1 MTTPDGENRGLD
13 LLLEDYDKRFLPGN
27 GSAEPAASRPRT
39 VFPPA
44 EEGLEL
50 RVLLEEYP
58 ERIRAR
64 SKQRN
69 GARQTAPSGSS
80 AWPEAPAEKDDE
92 SLRLLLDDY
101 NPASRFWEE
110 SANRPVRPSL
120 PPAGEGP
127 ADREPHLE
135 KLLIAWEAVGPF
147 GRREAGAGSLLVHAI
162 WIILLILQPKL
173 FPPSPVRYDAPEITP
188 FVLTA
193 PSAEELSELT
203 QTAPGPRNSGEFSGP
218 AEKARPLLVLPD
230 TKPVPAAPPSDTS
243 DEKKPDSSE
252 SESSVEQQTAPEPE
266 PKPAA
271 TVAED
276 PDAPEKPPLVAAR
289 SPSPGELRRGTE
301 FGRSNRPAE
310 LPAPRAPSRRV
321 ENPRLV
327 LEDPKAAMPGR
338 AGKLRLG
345 SLELTARTD
354 QIIESALRR
363 ATTNQSGQPAVGD
376 GVPGGMQGGYAPPSP
391 GNTGSNLELL
401 SDPKGVDFRPY
412 LIQILASVRR
422 NWHAVIPESARLGMI
437 RGRVSLQFSVA
448 RDGSVP
454 KLVIAASSGV
464 PALDRAAV
472 AGISASNPF
481 PPLPGDFNGQ
491 TVRLQF
497 KFAYNMK

>member
-1 MTTPDGENRGLD
+1 MNTPDSENRGLD
-13 LLLEDYDKRFLPGN
+13 LLLEDYDKRFRSGN

-39 VFPPA
+39 VPPPA
-44 EEGLEL
+44 EDGLEF
-50 RVLLEEYP
+50 RVLLEDYP
-58 ERIRAR
+58 ERIRAW

-69 GARQTAPSGSS
+69 GAQQTAPSRPLVRPGSS
-80 AWPEAPAEKDDE
+80 QERDDE
-92 SLRLLLDDY
+92 QLRLLLHDY
-101 NPASRFWEE
+101 DPAGRFRE
-110 SANRPVRPSL
+110 ATKNRPARLFPPTAGSGAAGGAHL
-120 PPAGEGP
+120 DKLRIRWEPAGP
-127 ADREPHLE
+127 L
-135 KLLIAWEAVGPF
+135 

-162 WIILLILQPKL
+162 WITLLILQPKL
-173 FPPSPVRYDAPEITP
+173 FPPSPVRYNAPEITA
-188 FVLTA
+188 FTLTA
-193 PSAEELSELT
+193 PSAEELAELT
-203 QTAPGPRNSGEFSGP
+203 QTAPNPRKSGEFSGP
-218 AEKARPLLVLPD
+218 AEKARPLLVLPEME
-230 TKPVPAAPPSDTS
+230 PAPAAPPSDKP
-243 DEKKPDSSE
+243 DETEPDSSE
-252 SESSVEQQTAPEPE
+252 SESTVEQEAAPEPE
-266 PKPAA
+266 PAA

-276 PDAPEKPPLVAAR
+276 PEAPEEPPLVAAR

-310 LPAPRAPSRRV
+310 LPAPRAPSRRIQ
-321 ENPRLV
+321 NPRLV

-338 AGKLRLG
+338 AGKLQLG
-345 SLELTARTD
+345 SLALTARTD
-354 QIIESALRR
+354 EIIESALRR
-363 ATTNQSGQPAVGD
+363 ATTRQSGRPAVGD
-376 GVPGGMQGGYAPPSP
+376 GVPGGMRGGYLPPSP

-454 KLVIAASSGV
+454 KLVIAASSGE

>member
-1 MTTPDGENRGLD
+1 MNTPDGENRGLD
-13 LLLEDYDKRFLPGN
+13 LLLEDYDKRFRPGN
-27 GSAEPAASRPRT
+27 GSAEPSASRTRT
-39 VFPPA
+39 VLPPA
-44 EEGLEL
+44 EDGLEF
-50 RVLLEEYP
+50 RVLLEDYP
-58 ERIRAR
+58 QRTRAAP
-64 SKQRN
+64 KQRN
-69 GARQTAPSGSS
+69 GSGTASTSP
-80 AWPEAPAEKDDE
+80 ALRRAPPPAEHADE
-92 SLRLLLDDY
+92 RLRLLLEDY
-101 NPASRFWEE
+101 DPAGRFRE
-110 SANRPVRPSL
+110 ATKNRPARLFPPTAGSGAAGAPHL
-120 PPAGEGP
+120 DKLRIRWEPAGP
-127 ADREPHLE
+127 L
-135 KLLIAWEAVGPF
+135 
-147 GRREAGAGSLLVHAI
+147 GRREAGAGSLVVHAI
-162 WIILLILQPKL
+162 WITLLILQPKL

-188 FVLTA
+188 FMLTA
-193 PSAEELSELT
+193 PSAEELAELT
-203 QTAPGPRNSGEFSGP
+203 QTAPGPRKSGEFSGP
-218 AEKARPLLVLPD
+218 AEKARPLLILPEME
-230 TKPVPAAPPSDTS
+230 PVPAAPPS
-243 DEKKPDSSE
+243 KKPEDSEPDSSE
-252 SESSVEQQTAPEPE
+252 PESVVEQETAPEPE
-266 PKPAA
+266 PAA
-271 TVAED
+271 TVEED
-276 PDAPEKPPLVAAR
+276 PEAPEKTPLVAAR

-310 LPAPRAPSRRV
+310 LPAPRAPSRRIK
-321 ENPRLV
+321 NPRLV

-363 ATTNQSGQPAVGD
+363 ATTGQSGRPAVGD

-412 LIQILASVRR
+412 LTQILASVRR

-481 PPLPGDFNGQ
+481 PPLPADFNGQ